1 MERIHEMHAHSMVS
15 VWPNMN
21 AGGKN
26 SSGIFFDAGYL
37 LYDYATYDAFN
48 EKQEKCTG
56 NRRRRGCL
64 TRALIPG
71 GVTPQSRFSGPDW
84 GRCGENES
92 PGSVSSWLEASTRNT
107 WILLWPTLLPWSMQ
121 REFMRTRERDRED
134 MRVLNLTRSGYASGQ
149 KYAAMLWSGDTC
161 ADWKN
166 LKIQIVEGLNMGLSG
181 YPYWTLDIGAFF
193 HSCR

>member
-1 MERIHEMHAHSMVS
+1 MREKREPWERFQLVGGEHKKYLDPAVANAFALEHA
-15 VWPNMN
+15 
-21 AGGKN
+21 K
-26 SSGIFFDAGYL
+26 GIY
-37 LYDYATYDAFN
+37 
-48 EKQEKCTG
+48 
-56 NRRRRGCL
+56 
-64 TRALIPG
+64 
-71 GVTPQSRFSGPDW
+71 
-84 GRCGENES
+84 EN
-92 PGSVSSWLEASTRNT
+92 
-107 WILLWPTLLPWSMQ
+107 Q
-121 REFMRTRERDRED
+121 RKARED

>member
-1 MERIHEMHAHSMVS
+1 MV
-15 VWPNMN
+15 NMN

-26 SSGIFFDAGYL
+26 HRNFLMPDIFCMIMQPMML
-37 LYDYATYDAFN
+37 LMK
-48 EKQEKCTG
+48 KQEKWNWKQAEG
-56 NRRRRGCL
+56 RGCL

-71 GVTPQSRFSGPDW
+71 GVTPQSRFPVRTE
-84 GRCGENES
+84 RCGEKES
-92 PGSVSSWLEASTRNT
+92 PGERFQLVGGEHKKYLDPAVAQRFALEHAKGIYEN
-107 WILLWPTLLPWSMQ
+107 Q
-121 REFMRTRERDRED
+121 RKDRED